1 MTGTGSRVNARRNAG
16 YAGLNCA
23 YWMLYCVITS
33 YAGVYLLAQGYS
45 NTEIG
50 LILAGGYIGGLTLQP
65 AAASMADRTERA
77 LITVMFLFGAVI
89 GGLLCVL
96 YLAPGHNPLVTVVFV
111 CLVAVVMTFQPLLNS
126 FAFYL
131 ERQGTMVRFGLCR
144 ALGSF
149 SYAVFSVLMG
159 RVTER
164 TGAWSIPLAGAAA
177 AVVMVGLTLPF
188 QAGPAPAAIPELA
201 HRQRG
206 GLGLWRE
213 HRPFAFLL
221 AGTALVFFGHSM
233 FLNFPMQV
241 VENAGGT
248 SGDMGVLCSFMA
260 LLELPAMLLFDRL
273 HRRFHCVALL
283 KFSVLFFVVKNTL
296 VAFADTMGG
305 LYGAI
310 SFQLLSYPL
319 FVLASIRYVGEE
331 MRAERM
337 NRVQALVTCMMTVGN
352 VCASMAGGRLMDT
365 FGVRQCFLT
374 AALVTALGAGLILAG
389 MNARRERADP

>member
-1 MTGTGSRVNARRNAG
+1 MTGTDSRVSARRNAG

-23 YWMLYCVITS
+23 YWMVYCVITS

-50 LILAGGYIGGLTLQP
+50 LILAGGYIAGLALQP
-65 AAASMADRTERA
+65 AAASMADRTAGA
-77 LITVMFLFGAVI
+77 LVTVMLLFGALTA
-89 GGLLCVL
+89 GLLCVL
-96 YLAPGHNPLVTVVFV
+96 FIAPGHSLLVTLAFV
-111 CLVAVVMTFQPLLNS
+111 LLVAVVMTFQPLLNS

-149 SYAVFSVLMG
+149 SYAMFSIIMG

-164 TGAWSIPLAGAAA
+164 VGARSVPLAGAAV
-177 AVVMVGLTLPF
+177 AVLLVGLTLPF
-188 QAGPAPAAIPELA
+188 KAGPAPVAIPELA

-206 GLGLWRE
+206 GLSLRRE

-241 VENAGGT
+241 VENVGGA
-248 SGDMGVLCSFMA
+248 SGDMGALCSFMA

-273 HRRFHCVALL
+273 HRRFNCVRLL

-296 VAFADTMGG
+296 VAFAGTLGG

-319 FVLASIRYVGEE
+319 FVLASVRYVGEE
-331 MRAERM
+331 MGFEQM

-352 VCASMAGGRLMDT
+352 VCASMAGGRLMDA
-365 FGVRQCFLT
+365 FGVRQCLLT
-374 AALVTALGAGLILAG
+374 AALVTAMGAGLILAG
-389 MNARRERADP
+389 MSARRERVGP